1 LRQRTKYHLIPRINQ
16 GFAALSDFF
25 AHARKGDPGGRMG
38 QKMARKKRDHGEPII
53 IKKYANR
60 RLYNTETSSYVTLD
74 HLADMIKSGE
84 EFVVRDAK
92 TGEDITR
99 AVLTQIIFEK
109 ETREKN
115 MLPISFLRQ
124 LISLYGDSLQAMVPS
139 YLQSAMEV
147 LTRHQEQIRST
158 CGEGVDTG
166 NFMPIFEELTRQN
179 LALFEQSMRTFTS
192 GPQAAR
198 KPAAQPAAEAPKA
211 GEKDKEIADLQAQ
224 LAALKE
230 KVDALSS

>member
-1 LRQRTKYHLIPRINQ
+1 
-16 GFAALSDFF
+16 
-25 AHARKGDPGGRMG
+25 
-38 QKMARKKRDHGEPII
+38 MARKKRDQGEPII

-92 TGEDITR
+92 SGDDITR

-115 MLPISFLRQ
+115 MLPIAFLRQ
-124 LISLYGDSLQAMVPS
+124 LISLYGDGLQAMVPS

-147 LTRHQEQIRST
+147 LTRHQEQIRSA
-158 CGEGVDTG
+158 CGETVDSS

-179 LALFEQSMRTFTS
+179 LALFEQSMRALTASAQTTHA
-192 GPQAAR
+192 PAA
-198 KPAAQPAAEAPKA
+198 KPAEQAPKG
-211 GEKDKEIADLQAQ
+211 GEKDREIADLQAQ

-230 KVDALSS
+230 KVDALSD

>member
-1 LRQRTKYHLIPRINQ
+1 
-16 GFAALSDFF
+16 
-25 AHARKGDPGGRMG
+25 
-38 QKMARKKRDHGEPII
+38 MARKKRDHGEPII

>member
-1 LRQRTKYHLIPRINQ
+1 
-16 GFAALSDFF
+16 
-25 AHARKGDPGGRMG
+25 MG
-38 QKMARKKRDHGEPII
+38 QKMARKKRDQGEPII

-74 HLADMIKSGE
+74 HLADMIKSGD

-92 TGEDITR
+92 SGDDITR

-115 MLPISFLRQ
+115 MLPIAFLRQ
-124 LISLYGDSLQAMVPS
+124 LISLYGDGLQAMVPS

-147 LTRHQEQIRST
+147 LTRHQEQIRSA
-158 CGEGVDTG
+158 CGETVDSS

-179 LALFEQSMRTFTS
+179 LALFEQSMRALTASAQTTHA
-192 GPQAAR
+192 PAA
-198 KPAAQPAAEAPKA
+198 KPAEQATKG
-211 GEKDKEIADLQAQ
+211 GEKDQEIADLQAQ

-230 KVDALSS
+230 KVDALSD

>member
-1 LRQRTKYHLIPRINQ
+1 
-16 GFAALSDFF
+16 
-25 AHARKGDPGGRMG
+25 
-38 QKMARKKRDHGEPII
+38 MARKKRAQGEPII

-84 EFVVRDAK
+84 DFVVRDAK

-99 AVLTQIIFEK
+99 AVLAQIIFEK

-115 MLPISFLRQ
+115 MLPIAFLRQ
-124 LISLYGDSLQAMVPS
+124 LISLYGESIQAMVPS

-147 LTRHQEQIRST
+147 LTRHQQQIRAT
-158 CGEGVDTG
+158 CGDKMDNTS
-166 NFMPIFEELTRQN
+166 FLPIFEELTRQN
-179 LALFEQSMRTFTS
+179 LALFEQSMRVFTGS
-192 GPQAAR
+192 GSGSTAQASDKQDEEAR
-198 KPAAQPAAEAPKA
+198 QPKPAD
-211 GEKDKEIADLQAQ
+211 KDRKIANLQAE

-230 KVDALSS
+230 KVDALSD

>member
-1 LRQRTKYHLIPRINQ
+1 
-16 GFAALSDFF
+16 
-25 AHARKGDPGGRMG
+25 
-38 QKMARKKRDHGEPII
+38 MARKKRDIGEPII

-124 LISLYGDSLQAMVPS
+124 LISLYGDGLQAMVPS

-179 LALFEQSMRTFTS
+179 LALFEQSMRAFTT
-192 GPQAAR
+192 GAQTAT
-198 KPAAQPAAEAPKA
+198 KPAAKPAADAPKA
-211 GEKDKEIADLQAQ
+211 GDKDQEIADLQAE
-224 LAALKE
+224 LAALKD

>member
-1 LRQRTKYHLIPRINQ
+1 
-16 GFAALSDFF
+16 
-25 AHARKGDPGGRMG
+25 
-38 QKMARKKRDHGEPII
+38 MARKKRDIGEPII

-124 LISLYGDSLQAMVPS
+124 LISLYGDGLQAMVPS

-158 CGEGVDTG
+158 CGEDVDTG
-166 NFMPIFEELTRQN
+166 SFMPIFEELTRQN
-179 LALFEQSMRTFTS
+179 LALFEQSMRAFAS
-192 GPQAAR
+192 GAQTAA
-198 KPAAQPAAEAPKA
+198 KPAAKPATDTPKA
-211 GEKDKEIADLQAQ
+211 GDKDQEIADLQAQ
-224 LAALKE
+224 LAALKD

>member
-1 LRQRTKYHLIPRINQ
+1 
-16 GFAALSDFF
+16 
-25 AHARKGDPGGRMG
+25 
-38 QKMARKKRDHGEPII
+38 MARKKRDIGEPII

-124 LISLYGDSLQAMVPS
+124 LISLYGDGLQAMVPS

-179 LALFEQSMRTFTS
+179 LALFEQSMRAFTS
-192 GPQAAR
+192 GAQSAA
-198 KPAAQPAAEAPKA
+198 KPAAKPATETPKA
-211 GEKDKEIADLQAQ
+211 GDKDQEIADLQAQ
-224 LAALKE
+224 LAALKD

>member
-1 LRQRTKYHLIPRINQ
+1 
-16 GFAALSDFF
+16 
-25 AHARKGDPGGRMG
+25 
-38 QKMARKKRDHGEPII
+38 MARKKREQGEPII

-115 MLPISFLRQ
+115 MLPIAFLRQ

-147 LTRHQEQIRST
+147 LTRHQEQIRSA
-158 CGEGVDTG
+158 CGDQMDNK
-166 NFMPIFEELTRQN
+166 NFMPIFQELTRQN
-179 LALFEQSMRTFTS
+179 LALFEQSMRVFTS
-192 GPQAAR
+192 GAHQTPPP
-198 KPAAQPAAEAPKA
+198 KPEAQEETTETPRT
-211 GEKDKEIADLQAQ
+211 KDKELADLQAQ

-230 KVDALSS
+230 KVDALSN

>member
-1 LRQRTKYHLIPRINQ
+1 
-16 GFAALSDFF
+16 
-25 AHARKGDPGGRMG
+25 
-38 QKMARKKRDHGEPII
+38 MARKKREQGEPII

-74 HLADMIKSGE
+74 HLADMIKAGE

-92 TGEDITR
+92 TNEDITR

-115 MLPISFLRQ
+115 MLPIAFLRQ
-124 LISLYGDSLQAMVPS
+124 LISLYGDGLQAMVPS

-147 LTRHQEQIRST
+147 LTRHQDQIRSA
-158 CGEGVDTG
+158 CGEQLDTG
-166 NFMPIFEELTRQN
+166 SLMPIFEELTRQN
-179 LALFEQSMRTFTS
+179 LALFEQSMRVFTA
-192 GPQAAR
+192 GAD
-198 KPAAQPAAEAPKA
+198 KPPPHTPEPANE
-211 GEKDKEIADLQAQ
+211 EKGAKKDQEIADLQAQ

>member
-1 LRQRTKYHLIPRINQ
+1 
-16 GFAALSDFF
+16 
-25 AHARKGDPGGRMG
+25 
-38 QKMARKKRDHGEPII
+38 MARKKREAGEPII

-74 HLADMIKSGE
+74 HLADMIKGGE

-92 TGEDITR
+92 TSEDLTR

-115 MLPISFLRQ
+115 MLPITFLRQ
-124 LISLYGDSLQAMVPS
+124 LISLYGDSIQTMVPT

-147 LTRHQEQIRST
+147 LTRHQEQIRSA
-158 CGEGVDTG
+158 CGDRVESA

-179 LALFEQSMRTFTS
+179 LALFEQSMRVFT
-192 GPQAAR
+192 AN
-198 KPAAQPAAEAPKA
+198 APVDPSPGASAPSTDTKSD
-211 GEKDKEIADLQAQ
+211 KDQKIADLQDQ

-230 KVDALSS
+230 KVDALSH